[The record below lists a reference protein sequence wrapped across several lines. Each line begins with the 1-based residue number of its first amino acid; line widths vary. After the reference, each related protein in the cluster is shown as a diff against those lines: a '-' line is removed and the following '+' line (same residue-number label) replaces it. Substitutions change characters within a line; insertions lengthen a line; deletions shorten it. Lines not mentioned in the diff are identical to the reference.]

1 MKTIA
6 THIISFIKKL
16 LYLASP
22 EGELVSYG
30 AVQHSA
36 EKKNALIQKQKQE
49 PGGQD
54 DAEKAK

>member
-1 MKTIA
+1 MKTVA

-30 AVQHSA
+30 AIQHSA
-36 EKKNALIQKQKQE
+36 EKKNALAQKQNQE
-49 PGGQD
+49 PGSQN